1 MSKTVVVWEWL
12 AQSVL
17 VLTVLLQQHLAE
29 GTLSAPANRADAA
42 NVSAAVG
49 VTAVWTRDLVLGAH
63 IKT

>member
-1 MSKTVVVWEWL
+1 MSRIVVVWEWL

-29 GTLSAPANRADAA
+29 GTLSAPADAA